1 MAKFEEK
8 LQELGLQ
15 ESQLSVACKNL
26 IEDYRLGI
34 EQLPTLEDEN
44 EGGELDKDIETLE
57 QELEMLDMAIVK
69 KIRWYDNNK
78 DKIASGEL
86 KSVGR
91 PKKNPTA
98 TPTPTATA
106 TATPTATATAT
117 PTANPT
123 PNGDPKPK
131 KGFGFGTLLLVL
143 GGAVLGVSLLN
154 RK

>member
-26 IEDYRLGI
+26 INDYRIGI
-34 EQLPTLEDEN
+34 EQLPNLEEEN
-44 EGGELDKDIETLE
+44 EDGELDQDIETLKE
-57 QELEMLDMAIVK
+57 ELEMLDMAIVK
-69 KIRWYDNNK
+69 KITWYDNNK
-78 DKIASGEL
+78 EKIASGQL

-91 PKKNPTA
+91 PKKNPT
-98 TPTPTATA
+98 PTATA
-106 TATPTATATAT
+106 TATPTAT

>member
-26 IEDYRLGI
+26 ITDYRLGI
-34 EQLPTLEDEN
+34 EQLPTLEEEN
-44 EGGELDKDIETLE
+44 EGGELDQDIETL
-57 QELEMLDMAIVK
+57 QEELDMLDMAIVK
-69 KIRWYDNNK
+69 KITWYDNNK
-78 DKIASGEL
+78 EKIASGQL